1 MEAKEDEEKQK
12 SFVICN
18 KDHFSS
24 SSSLHINICDEI
36 R

>member
-1 MEAKEDEEKQK
+1 MMEEKEDEEKQK

-18 KDHFSS
+18 KDHFSFFFR
-24 SSSLHINICDEI
+24 INICDEM